1 VRAKVADKALTEA
14 AFLRRYGGVYEH
26 SPWIA
31 RAVSSRGGGAADS
44 WQELDAQLRA
54 VIDEAG
60 EPRQLELLNAH
71 PQLACAPAAREQL
84 TAASKR
90 EQSGAGLDQCSPAE
104 FEEFQRLN
112 RRYRERFGFPFI
124 MAVAGCERAAILE
137 ALRERVGRARPE
149 EFDEALQQVLMIGR
163 LRLRE
168 AWHEQR

>member
-1 VRAKVADKALTEA
+1 MAGAQLSEA

-31 RAVSSRGGGAADS
+31 RAVFARGGGAAQS
-44 WQELDAQLRA
+44 WEELDAQFQT
-54 VIDEAG
+54 VISEAS
-60 EPRQLELLNAH
+60 EQQQLELLKAH
-71 PQLACAPAAREQL
+71 PELACAPADREQM
-84 TAASKR
+84 TEASKR

-124 MAVAGCERAAILE
+124 MAVAGCGRAAILE
-137 ALRERVGRARPE
+137 ALRERGERARPE
-149 EFDEALQQVLMIGR
+149 EFEQALQQVLKIGR
-163 LRLRE
+163 QRLRE

>member
-1 VRAKVADKALTEA
+1 MAVPEMTEA

-31 RAVSSRGGGAADS
+31 RAVFARGGGAAGS
-44 WQELDAQLRA
+44 WEELDAQFRA
-54 VIDEAG
+54 VIGEAG
-60 EPRQLELLNAH
+60 EQQQRNLLNAH
-71 PQLACAPAAREQL
+71 PELACAPAEQAQL
-84 TAASKR
+84 TKASRR

-124 MAVAGCERAAILE
+124 MAVAGCERAAILA

-149 EFDEALQQVLMIGR
+149 EFEMALQQVLKIGR

>member
-1 VRAKVADKALTEA
+1 VADKTLTEA
-14 AFLRRYGGVYEH
+14 EFLRRYGGVYEH

-31 RAVSSRGGGAADS
+31 RAVFARGGRVADS
-44 WQELDAQLRA
+44 WEELDARFRA
-54 VIDEAG
+54 VIGAAG
-60 EPRQLELLNAH
+60 EQRQLELLNAH
-71 PQLACAPAAREQL
+71 PELACAPAQQQQL

-90 EQSGAGLDQCSPAE
+90 EQAGAGLDQCSPAE

-124 MAVAGCERAAILE
+124 MAVAGCERAAILA
-137 ALRERVGRARPE
+137 ALRERLGRKRPE
-149 EFDEALQQVLMIGR
+149 EFGEALAQVLRIGR